1 MTGNELIS
9 ETERKLGP
17 PPRRLGFEE
26 QLFSIACAYHSL
38 RYRWASDKLYMV
50 LESRKRLLR
59 EGEVALGMIVQANV
73 ELYSPGDYDLPAN
86 AIYSSR
92 RTAPDLLDA
101 LSECSTRLFALKN
114 TEPDEPEEKKFA
126 EMITDEYRREMRVP
140 VPKEIAG
147 VGGVTLTTIFVFRKD
162 LPHAYLSNAFFPML
176 FHRETPATIIVP
188 FKYWP
193 DDLLHAWEPE

>member
-17 PPRRLGFEE
+17 PPRHIGFDE
-26 QLFSIACAYHSL
+26 QVSSFLCGYWAL

-50 LESRKRLLR
+50 FQSRKRLLR
-59 EGEVALGMIVQANV
+59 EGEVALGKIVQANV
-73 ELYSPGDYDLPAN
+73 ELFSPGDYDLPAN

-92 RTAPDLLDA
+92 RTTPDLLDA
-101 LSECSTRLFALKN
+101 LSECATRLYALKN
-114 TEPDEPEEKKFA
+114 TEPDQPDEKKFA
-126 EMITDEYRREMRVP
+126 EMITDEYRREMRVS

-147 VGGVTLTTIFVFRKD
+147 VGGVTLTTLMVFRKD
-162 LPHAYLSNAFFPML
+162 LPHDYLSNSFFPL
-176 FHRETPATIIVP
+176 LIHRETPATIIAP

-193 DDLLHAWEPE
+193 DELLHAWEPE

>member
-1 MTGNELIS
+1 MTANELIS

-17 PPRRLGFEE
+17 PPRHLGFNEE
-26 QLFSIACAYHSL
+26 VFSFFCTYHGL

-50 LESRKRLLR
+50 FNSRRRLLR
-59 EGEVALGMIVQANV
+59 EGEVALGMLVQANV
-73 ELYSPGDYDLPAN
+73 ELYSPGEYDLPAS

-92 RTAPDLLDA
+92 RTTPDLLKA
-101 LSECSTRLFALKN
+101 LSECAQRLYALKN

-147 VGGVTLTTIFVFRKD
+147 VGGVTLTTLMVFRSD
-162 LPHAYLSNAFFPML
+162 LPHDYLTNSFFPML
-176 FHRETPATIIVP
+176 VHRETPATIIVP

-193 DDLLHAWEPE
+193 DEILHAWEPE